1 MTTTTDTP
9 DRPDRSDGPRALLP
23 TPGNAELLVY
33 VLALALAAIVVGIAD
48 LLAVPSWFDF
58 FKWISVA
65 YLLSR
70 GIAKA
75 SRVYEY

>member
-9 DRPDRSDGPRALLP
+9 DRPGGGQGPLALLP
-23 TPGNAELLVY
+23 APGNAELLVY
-33 VLALALAAIVVGIAD
+33 ILALVLAAIVVGIAD
-48 LLAVPSWFDF
+48 MLAVPSWLDF
-58 FKWISVA
+58 FKWTTA
-65 YLLSR
+65 AFLLSR